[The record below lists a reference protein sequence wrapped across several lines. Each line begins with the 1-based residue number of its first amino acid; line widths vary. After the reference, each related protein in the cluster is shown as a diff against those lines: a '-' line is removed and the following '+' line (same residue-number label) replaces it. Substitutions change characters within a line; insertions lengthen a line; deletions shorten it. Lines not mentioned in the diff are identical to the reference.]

1 MRRRDKAAK
10 AQRHKTLKR
19 RNTVKVV
26 HRRRPSVVNATER
39 IALLT
44 RERDKSLEQQIATS
58 AILHVISNSPTNAE
72 PVFDTIV
79 ECALKLFANAAVSIV
94 LRDGDQVKAAAI
106 NEADPARAK
115 AWRNKFP
122 VPLTRQYLSGA
133 TILTRASWMFPI
145 RAPRHPNL
153 PPARRIS
160 ATPGIRR

>member
-44 RERDKSLEQQIATS
+44 RERDESLEQQIATS

-133 TILTRASWMFPI
+133 TILDARIVDVPDTRS
-145 RAPRHPNL
+145 APPEL
-153 PPARRIS
+153 APGAKIS